1 MPVASLTAATFT
13 PARTAPLGSATRPR
27 MRPPVPWAV
36 SHVGTMREITRRRQ
50 TAVERARS
58 DGMKPPNILGR
69 SFCSKAIACVQPQPC
84 YNPARLEKSNAH
96 CQEEKRTASH
106 RKLEC
111 RSARTMSSSNAEP
124 YLKIGDVA
132 RRVGVS
138 PSVIRS
144 WESVGLTRPRRTE
157 SKYRLYTADDVR
169 LLKRARFLRKVRGL
183 NAAAI
188 VELLRREGRARP
200 ALDGSA
206 GAIGTHLRQ
215 LRAKRKLSLAQV
227 AQAVNLSV
235 GFLSA
240 LERSQMSGSVGTL
253 RKLTRFYKTNIL
265 DFFDANGA
273 STRQVRPAQRKV
285 LEAGPGV
292 RMELLAW
299 GNTVMEP
306 HLFRVAPEAGSG
318 DSYTHEGEEFLYVLR
333 GELTIMLENEEYRL
347 KAGDS
352 FYFESATPHHWR
364 NPGRAETWV
373 LWVNTPPTFWV
384 PLPNIR
390 CDADR
395 EGSA

>member
-1 MPVASLTAATFT
+1 M
-13 PARTAPLGSATRPR
+13 
-27 MRPPVPWAV
+27 
-36 SHVGTMREITRRRQ
+36 H
-50 TAVERARS
+50 
-58 DGMKPPNILGR
+58 
-69 SFCSKAIACVQPQPC
+69 
-84 YNPARLEKSNAH
+84 
-96 CQEEKRTASH
+96 
-106 RKLEC
+106 
-111 RSARTMSSSNAEP
+111 SSSAQP

-144 WESVGLTRPRRTE
+144 WENLGLAHPRRTE
-157 SKYRLYTADDVR
+157 SKYRLYTADDVK

-200 ALDGSA
+200 AADGSA
-206 GAIGTHLRQ
+206 GAIGSHLRK

-227 AQAVNLSV
+227 AQTVGVSV

-253 RKLTRFYKTNIL
+253 RKLARFYRTNIL
-265 DFFDANGA
+265 DFFDATGA
-273 STRQVRPAQRKV
+273 SSRQVQPQQRKV

-306 HLFRVAPEAGSG
+306 HLFRVAPQAGSG
-318 DSYTHEGEEFLYVLR
+318 DPYSHEGEEFLYILR
-333 GELTIMLENEEYRL
+333 GALMITLENEEYRL

-352 FYFESATPHHWR
+352 FYFESATPHHWK
-364 NPGRAETWV
+364 NPGRSETWL
-373 LWVNTPPTFWV
+373 LWVNTPPTF
-384 PLPNIR
+384 
-390 CDADR
+390 
-395 EGSA
+395 